1 MTNNRMFRTLLF
13 IVVAFTAKSADCD
26 EPTKPNILFILAD
39 DLGKEWVSCYGS
51 TSIETPHI
59 DRLAATG
66 MKFENFYSM
75 PQCTPTRATLL
86 TGQYP
91 FRTGWINHWDV
102 PRWGVGCHFDPNH
115 YYTFARILKSVG
127 YKTCIAGK
135 WQINDFRVQ
144 PNVLSEHGFDEF
156 CMWTGYEGM
165 NPPSAERY
173 WDPYIF
179 TKNGSRTESGRFGE
193 DVFCDFIVDFLKQ
206 DTESPKCIYYPMCL
220 PHGPLTTTPAEP
232 NVTGR
237 DRFSAMVRYVDST
250 LGRLVEELEK
260 ANLRES
266 TIIFWTTDNGTSRG
280 IVGDLNG
287 HKVKGAKGQ
296 TNEPGV
302 CQPMI
307 VNCPGIVPQGTTTK
321 ALADLTDILPTFSE
335 LAGAEVPKD
344 LEIDGKSF
352 AKLIL
357 GKSDDSQRDW
367 IMAMGGQPGTIGE
380 NGRVRPVFDY
390 RDRVIRDKV
399 FKLYVGTDRTAQK
412 LFNLLNDPFEKTNL
426 ISSNQPDVTSAKE
439 RLMKV
444 VNNFPKIDAHPK
456 YDATPAQPWDKK
468 GN

>member
-1 MTNNRMFRTLLF
+1 MASHKSLQTLLLITITICVTSGF
-13 IVVAFTAKSADCD
+13 CD
-26 EPTKPNILFILAD
+26 EPIKPNILFILAD

-59 DRLAATG
+59 DDLASTG
-66 MKFENFYSM
+66 MKFDNFYSM

-115 YYTFARILKSVG
+115 YFSFARILKSAG

-144 PNVLSEHGFDEF
+144 PNVLKEHGFDEY

-173 WDPYIF
+173 WNPYIF
-179 TKNGSRTESGRFGE
+179 TKEGSRTRQGRFGE
-193 DVFCDFIVDFLKQ
+193 DVFCDFIVDFLQK
-206 DTESPKCIYYPMCL
+206 DRETPKCIYYPMCL
-220 PHGPLTTTPAEP
+220 PHGPLTTTPDEP
-232 NVTGR
+232 NAKGR
-237 DRFSAMVRYVDST
+237 NRFPAMVRYVDNAV
-250 LGRLVEELEK
+250 GRLVAELER
-260 ANLRES
+260 ANLRDR

-287 HKVKGAKGQ
+287 HPVKGAKGQ
-296 TNEPGV
+296 TVEPGV

-321 ALADLTDILPTFSE
+321 ELADLTDLLPTFSD
-335 LAGAEVPKD
+335 LAGVEVPVG

-352 AKLIL
+352 ADLIL
-357 GKSDDSQRDW
+357 GKSTRSQRDW
-367 IMAMGGQPGTIGE
+367 IMAMGGQPGTIGK
-380 NGRVRPVFDY
+380 NGRVRPVYDY
-390 RDRVIRDKV
+390 RDRVIRDKR
-399 FKLYVGTDRTAQK
+399 FKLYVGTDRRPEK
-412 LFNLLNDPFEKTNL
+412 LFNLIDDPFEKTNL
-426 ISSNQPDVTSAKE
+426 ISSTEPVAVAAKQ
-439 RLMKV
+439 RLMDFV
-444 VNNFPKIDAHPK
+444 DRFPKKDAHPK
-456 YDATPAQPWDKK
+456 YNATPPQPWDKK
-468 GN
+468 EK